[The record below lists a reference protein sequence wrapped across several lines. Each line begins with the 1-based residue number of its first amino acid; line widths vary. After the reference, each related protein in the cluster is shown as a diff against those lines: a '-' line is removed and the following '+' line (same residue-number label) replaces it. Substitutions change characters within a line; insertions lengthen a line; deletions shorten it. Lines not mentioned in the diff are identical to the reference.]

1 MKKFFATGM
10 LAFALV
16 ACGGDAVEEEELDT
30 MEETVPAP
38 APAPAPM
45 DTAMMMDTT
54 VLDADTTPAVQ

>member
-1 MKKFFATGM
+1 MKKKFFATGL
-10 LAFALV
+10 LAFALA

-38 APAPAPM
+38 APAPM

-54 VLDADTTPAVQ
+54 VMDVDTTAAVQ